1 MNEIKKIIIE
11 TLEEQGIFIEL
22 EEDVNLL
29 DYNIDSITFMTII
42 IELESQLN
50 IEFPDELLSYD
61 SLRSLN
67 GFATL
72 ILELKK
78 NNNK

>member
-1 MNEIKKIIIE
+1 MNEIKKIIVK

-29 DYNIDSITFMTII
+29 EYNIDSITFMSII

-78 NNNK
+78 NNN

>member
-11 TLEEQGIFIEL
+11 TLEDQGIFIEL

-29 DYNIDSITFMTII
+29 DYNIDSITFMSII

-78 NNNK
+78 NNN

>member
-78 NNNK
+78 NNN